1 MNFLLEDALTRIQS
15 ILGEHLDDITIER
28 CVLGLFFTGVKL
40 STGHGGICF
49 TPIKDMPEAV
59 CCPSSAAAMPLSGRL
74 RNRAARAALKDVSHQ
89 NSLRKAIAIATMNA
103 LSEYIRELQPE
114 RRKRIEY
121 GVDAFDVLTLANYKK
136 TVVVGA
142 LVPLLKRLINEERSF
157 HVLEQDVRT
166 LKGKELEHY
175 VPASEFLRVVP
186 AADLLVITGVT
197 MLNDTLPELLDQAK
211 SGAEV
216 LVTGP

>member
-1 MNFLLEDALTRIQS
+1 
-15 ILGEHLDDITIER
+15 
-28 CVLGLFFTGVKL
+28 
-40 STGHGGICF
+40 
-49 TPIKDMPEAV
+49 
-59 CCPSSAAAMPLSGRL
+59 MPLSGRL

-216 LVTGP
+216 LVTGRRSVCCPMAYLLVVSPLSEVFRSLMRTRCSTSLAKAVPVITSLVNRFGA